1 MDPATL
7 LVGNINYFTRSKN
20 LWISKMGKDFG
31 FTGFGGAAPAAD
43 TANGRENGVFPVWF
57 TKDLNLQPGAELRFK
72 YMDTQVNSLIR
83 LTGSMGGTTTFFV
96 LANWL
101 ATPSKNRYALIS
113 GGGM

>member
-31 FTGFGGAAPAAD
+31 FAGFGTAAPAVD

-57 TKDLNLQPGAELRFK
+57 TKDLSLQPGAELRFK

-96 LANWL
+96 LSNWL